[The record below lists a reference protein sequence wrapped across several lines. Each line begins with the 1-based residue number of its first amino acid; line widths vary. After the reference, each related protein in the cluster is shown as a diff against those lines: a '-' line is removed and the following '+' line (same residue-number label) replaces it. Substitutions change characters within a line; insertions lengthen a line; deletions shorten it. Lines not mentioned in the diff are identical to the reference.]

1 MKQMLNSYADAAHTL
16 SADSAQL
23 AVRCREVSMS
33 FKKKNVLHGVSFE
46 IKRGSI
52 VGLLGPNGAG
62 KSTLMRILT
71 GLMEPSAGSV
81 EVLGSKPSV
90 DTLRDLSFLPDRGQL
105 PNWLTAEQWLGY
117 ASGIYPDWDRSLENQ
132 WVRKLEVDVSLRIAT
147 LSRGQEARLQLLT
160 CLSRRAPL
168 VILDEP
174 FTGVDLLSRE
184 NISSAIADEAAAGD
198 RTFLIATHDIREMES
213 LFDRILLIGDG
224 TIKGV
229 YDTEALRAQGQS
241 VESCYREVFA

>member
-1 MKQMLNSYADAAHTL
+1 MMEQTVTIQCTGVEMI
-16 SADSAQL
+16 
-23 AVRCREVSMS
+23 
-33 FKKKNVLHGVSFE
+33 FKKKQALRNVTFSTNS
-46 IKRGSI
+46 GSI

-71 GLMEPSAGSV
+71 GILEPTGGFV
-81 EVLGSKPSV
+81 EVLGRKPGV
-90 DTLRDLSFLPDRGQL
+90 ETLAQLSFLPDRGQL
-105 PNWLTAEQWLGY
+105 PNWLTADQWLGY
-117 ASGIYPDWDRSLENQ
+117 ASGIYPDWDIALERE
-132 WVRKLEVDVSLRIAT
+132 WVRKLEVDRTMGIGT
-147 LSRGQEARLQLLT
+147 MSRGQEARLQLLT
-160 CLSRRAPL
+160 CLSRRTKI

-184 NISSAIADEAAAGD
+184 RISSAIAEETAGGD

-213 LFDRILLIGDG
+213 MFDRIILIGDG

-229 YDTEALRAQGQS
+229 YDTEELRDEGHS